1 MLSNIGKPMKK
12 LCIIGKDMRKLWSC
26 ERGAVAPLVGF
37 CAIMLVG
44 AVAVAVDVG
53 RGQVAQSKLQ
63 SALDAAGLAAGAVV
77 SQNPTIEELEPIAEQ
92 YLNANFNGQTVDA
105 SITDFHLD
113 LTEDDTLVTLS
124 AKASLPT
131 TFMRIFGHDIMR
143 VAARTEITREMKGL
157 EVALVLDVTGSMDK
171 AVSATDATKKIT
183 VLKAS
188 AKGLMNTLFGSKT
201 EAEDL
206 WISIVPFSHGI
217 NVGTQ
222 HTGWLGDYAAR
233 ATKDN
238 CIGPTS
244 GTPKCPSSPPP
255 ESTAK
260 VSTRTNP
267 VTLVDDWMVGSPANW
282 YFKPHAW
289 SGCVFERWASGD
301 DVTDES
307 PEDVP
312 FNTFFFPD
320 TPSGGTT
327 KIGVNNW
334 RSDTN
339 GNYQVTSTVSAN
351 KDCISAKITPATN
364 QKATLVTAINGL
376 SAGGNTLLPLGAVW
390 GWRLLSPKWRNE
402 WGGDM
407 DANGLPLDYDE
418 DLMDKVMVFMTDG
431 TNEMPSCNSSNA
443 GGTYIMTAYGTL
455 CQGHLGSTNAST
467 ANDTLNSKTAQI
479 CAAMKEQGIIIYTIV
494 FGDGSSTVAKDLMR
508 GCASQVGYYYEALS
522 AQALTDAFDSIGDS
536 LSNLRV
542 SK

>member
-1 MLSNIGKPMKK
+1 MKK
-12 LCIIGKDMRKLWSC
+12 LCIIGKNMRKLLSC
-26 ERGAVAPLVGF
+26 ERGAVAPLVGL

-77 SQNPTIEELEPIAEQ
+77 SQNPTKEELTPIAEQ

-105 SITDFHLD
+105 SITDFDLD

-171 AVSATDATKKIT
+171 AVSATDATKKIA
-183 VLKAS
+183 VLKES
-188 AKGLMNTLFGSKT
+188 AKGLMDTLFGSKT

-217 NVGTQ
+217 NVGTE
-222 HTGWLGDYAAR
+222 HTAWLGDYAAR
-233 ATKDN
+233 AAKDN

-244 GTPKCPSSPPP
+244 GTPKCPSSPAPL
-255 ESTAK
+255 STVN

-267 VTLVDDWMVGSPANW
+267 VTLVDDWMVGSPATW

-289 SGCVFERWASGD
+289 SGCVFERWATGD

-307 PEDVP
+307 PTDVP

-320 TPSGGTT
+320 TPSGGTAN
-327 KIGVNNW
+327 IGINNW
-334 RSDTN
+334 RGST
-339 GNYQVTSTVSAN
+339 GNRQVTSSVSAN
-351 KDCISAKITPATN
+351 KDCISATITPATN
-364 QKATLVTAINGL
+364 QKAALVTAIDQL
-376 SAGGNTLLPLGAVW
+376 TAGGNTLLPLGAVW

-402 WGGDM
+402 WGGTM

-418 DLMDKVMVFMTDG
+418 DLMDKAMVFMTDG
-431 TNEMPSCNSSNA
+431 TNEMPSCNTSTA
-443 GGTYIMTAYGTL
+443 DDTYIMTAYGTL
-455 CQGHLGSTNAST
+455 CQGRLGTTNQTT
-467 ANDTLNSKTAQI
+467 ANNTLNSKTAEI
-479 CAAMKEQGIIIYTIV
+479 CAAMKEHGIIIYTIV
-494 FGDGSSTVAKDLMR
+494 FGSGSSTVAKNLMR

-522 AQALTDAFDSIGDS
+522 AEALTDAFDSIGDS